1 MSKGNAIVEMAC
13 SGKPPR
19 VIAAELGYHVGTVY
33 HYISQAR
40 REGVEVPYYN
50 GYGGPSSGSKAEA
63 ARAKAAKELA
73 ESDTH
78 IAVPLRLKALLHQE
92 AERLGKPP
100 QELAR
105 DILEKGLLNGWA
117 RNA

>member
-1 MSKGNAIVEMAC
+1 MNKGAEIVEMAC

-50 GYGGPSSGSKAEA
+50 GYGGPSSGTKADA
-63 ARAKAAKELA
+63 ARAKAAQQLA

-78 IAVPLRLKALLHQE
+78 IAVPLRLKTLLHKE
-92 AERLGKPP
+92 AERLGKQPHD
-100 QELAR
+100 LAR
-105 DILEKGLLNGWA
+105 DLLEKGLLNGWA